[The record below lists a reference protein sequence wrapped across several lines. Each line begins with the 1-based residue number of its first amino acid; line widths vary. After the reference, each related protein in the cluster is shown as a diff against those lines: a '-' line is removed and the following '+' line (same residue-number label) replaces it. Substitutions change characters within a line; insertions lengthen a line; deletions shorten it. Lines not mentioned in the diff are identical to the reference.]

1 MGFFEIQKNVCV
13 NVDKAPVLDGAA
25 VPKRAAAAP
34 KPAQKK
40 PIAKPKPAEVIEI
53 SPDTE
58 EAVEV
63 KEKKDQEKKDD
74 MVPVNNNKKVTEGE
88 GSSKKKVHT
97 LTSALTARSKV
108 SFFSFSSFD

>member
-25 VPKRAAAAP
+25 VPKRADAAP
-34 KPAQKK
+34 KPVQKK
-40 PIAKPKPAEVIEI
+40 PTAKPKPAEVIEI

-63 KEKKDQEKKDD
+63 KEKKDK
-74 MVPVNNNKKVTEGE
+74 VPVNNNKKVTEGE

-108 SFFSFSSFD
+108 SFFFFHLLTNYS